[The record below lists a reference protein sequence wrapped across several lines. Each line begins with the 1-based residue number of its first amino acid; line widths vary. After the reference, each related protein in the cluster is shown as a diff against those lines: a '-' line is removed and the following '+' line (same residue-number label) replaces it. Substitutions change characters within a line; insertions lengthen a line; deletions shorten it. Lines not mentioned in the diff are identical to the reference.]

1 MSVVSEDTDLPADL
15 IKLGMD
21 IRVFASYV
29 FGLAGQRQN
38 QAICDFV
45 FDSLSNDI
53 ICSNHLAA
61 ESLCDLMYRLKV
73 QAIFFQRNL
82 PINDNDFQRLPDNRT
97 TRERL
102 QDKLEAAGVSSFKFL
117 NDWCAETDEEVYCLP
132 PTLRHYD
139 DALLYLID
147 LQQRMALRS
156 SIVERK
162 LLNSKTTQ
170 ASNTKQRSIKI

>member
-1 MSVVSEDTDLPADL
+1 MSVVSEDTELPADL
-15 IKLGMD
+15 KKLGMD
-21 IRVFASYV
+21 ICVFASYV

-53 ICSNHLAA
+53 IFSNNLST

-73 QAIFFQRNL
+73 QAIFFQKNR

-102 QDKLEAAGVSSFKFL
+102 KDKLEAADISSFHYL
-117 NDWCAETDEEVYCLP
+117 NDWCAETEEEVYCLP
-132 PTLRHYD
+132 PTLKNYD
-139 DALLYLID
+139 DPILYIHD
-147 LQQRMALRS
+147 LQERLVLRS
-156 SIVERK
+156 LIVERK
-162 LLNSKTTQ
+162 LLNSKITP
-170 ASNTKQRSIKI
+170 ASTTKQTPMKI